1 MSDKLFDPAWIKWSN
16 VPADFIPSG
25 AVIIGGSDCMGVN
38 EDYTLKGFFNPSTGE
53 YHIQEIA
60 HNVKEM
66 P

>member
-1 MSDKLFDPAWIKWSN
+1 MSDKLLDPAWISN

-25 AVIIGGSDCMGVN
+25 AVIISGSDCMGVN
-38 EDYTLKGFFNPSTGE
+38 EDYTVKGFFDPSTGE

>member
-1 MSDKLFDPAWIKWSN
+1 MSDKLFDPAWIKWSD

-25 AVIIGGSDCMGVN
+25 AIIIGGDMATD

-53 YHIQEIA
+53 YHIQQIV